1 MLRFKTLLAVLVLT
15 IGMPWQAFANNGTPE
30 VRHTLSFPDKHNQY
44 VHVRSEFEA
53 QAGPI
58 ELLMPAWT
66 PGSYLIRDFS
76 ANLERLVVTGPAGQR
91 LDTVKAS
98 KNRWLVDLPEA
109 GPLTI
114 EYDVWAGGVNVAESW
129 VEASKALL
137 NGAGLFLYNGQTRN
151 IPQTVKV
158 VLPPDWA
165 SIHTSLGRLEDET
178 RFVAKDYD
186 ELVDSPFLLG
196 NTVEVSFETGEGS
209 YALVLSEENR
219 FWDSRQAA
227 QDLARIVETQEA
239 LWGGSPFDRKYLFL
253 NVFMEKFGGL
263 EHDHSTVMMCNPWQM
278 RSREDYIKWLGLAS
292 HEFFHAWNVRRL
304 RPRALAE
311 YDYQKEVHTRELWLA
326 EGLTSYYDNLLLFRA
341 GLIEVGEYF
350 DLVAEEIRN
359 YETTPGREVRSA
371 ELASF
376 DTWIKHYKPDN
387 NKLNNTISYYRKGA
401 LIGFVTD
408 MALRRE
414 TDSRSSLDDVMRMM
428 YSRYG
433 ESGEAGYPP
442 GAFEDIVEELGG
454 RTLRER
460 VEAMLKTTA
469 DPDIDG
475 ALDWYGLALQR
486 SSANSSGEQA
496 RAGMGVGWTVSGS
509 SLLAEHVLL
518 GYAGAEAGILP
529 GDELLAIDGFRVTP
543 ADFSKLLTNLLPG
556 DRVELTLARQGRL
569 LTVPLTVGT
578 EIPDRYVIVTRKNI
592 KNREKRRLEA
602 WLGADLKFSD

>member
-1 MLRFKTLLAVLVLT
+1 MLTLKTLLSILVLT
-15 IGMPWQAFANNGTPE
+15 IGMQSRAVADDNAAE

-44 VHVRSEFEA
+44 VRVRSEFETV
-53 QAGPI
+53 AGPVD
-58 ELLMPAWT
+58 LRMAAWS

-76 ANLERLVVTGPAGQR
+76 ANLERIVATGPAGQR
-91 LDTVKAS
+91 LDTFKVS
-98 KNRWLVDLPEA
+98 KNRWRVDVPEA
-109 GPLTI
+109 GQLTI
-114 EYDVWAGGVNVAESW
+114 EYDVWAGRINVAESW

-137 NGAGLFLYNGQTRN
+137 NGSGLFLYNQQTRN
-151 IPQTVKV
+151 IPHTVQV
-158 VLPPDWA
+158 VMPSDWA
-165 SIHTSLGRLEDET
+165 SIHTSLIRQGDEP
-178 RFVAKDYD
+178 RFVARDYD

-196 NTVEVSFETGEGS
+196 NTVEVPFETAGGS

-219 FWDSRQAA
+219 FWDSQRSAM
-227 QDLARIVETQEA
+227 DLAKIVETQQA
-239 LWGGSPFDRKYLFL
+239 FWGIRPFDRKYLFL

-263 EHDHSTVMMCNPWQM
+263 EHDHSTVMMCGHWQM

-292 HEFFHAWNVRRL
+292 HEFFHSWNVRRM

-311 YDYQKEVHTRELWLA
+311 YDYQKEVYTRELWLA

-350 DLVAEEIRN
+350 DLMAEEIRN

-376 DTWIKHYKPDN
+376 DTWIKHYKPDS

-408 MALRRE
+408 MELRSE
-414 TDSRSSLDDVMRMM
+414 TDNRSSLDDVMRMM

-433 ESGEAGYPP
+433 ASAGAGYPP
-442 GAFEDIVEELGG
+442 GAFEDIVEEIGG
-454 RTLRER
+454 RELRAR

-475 ALDWYGLALQR
+475 ALDWFGLALQR
-486 SSANSSGEQA
+486 SPVAPTDEQA
-496 RAGMGVGWTVSGS
+496 PAGMGVGWTVSGT

-518 GYAGAEAGILP
+518 GYSGAEAGILP
-529 GDELLAIDGFRVTP
+529 GDELLAIDGFRVMP
-543 ADFSKLLTNLLPG
+543 ADFSKLLTKLLPG

-578 EIPDRYVIVTRKNI
+578 EIPVRYVIVTRKDL

-602 WLGADLKFSD
+602 WLGADLKFAD